1 MFCKI
6 YHHFQMQS
14 AVWLWKVTS
23 ATTIAYHQR
32 TIITFLD
39 PSLMLQFN
47 QGPHNHNIRK
57 ELQYSI
63 SRWTLA
69 PSLLLSENEGHYHP
83 TLTVLPCFRNL
94 LILDWFMLET
104 FWSQKFQ
111 FIQAQIVKS
120 YANNIILYPSQLY

>member
-83 TLTVLPCFRNL
+83 PLKVPTSLQHHLGVAHIRYFLKTKFIVLRYVNSSVSC
-94 LILDWFMLET
+94 
-104 FWSQKFQ
+104 
-111 FIQAQIVKS
+111 V
-120 YANNIILYPSQLY
+120 